1 MLRIIAGRHRGRRL
15 EPPPG
20 VRPTAARAREAVFDI
35 LAHHRLSPGGFYVD
49 ARVLDA
55 FAGTGAMGLEALS
68 RGARFATF
76 LERDRAARQALLKT
90 IAAWGE
96 TERAA
101 VLTGDARKPPR
112 ATGPCELV
120 FLDPPY
126 DEPIAAAALA
136 ALATARWVAAG
147 ALVVV
152 EMAARAGFVLPAGF
166 TLIDERGYGAARIL
180 FLRHGA
186 G

>member
-101 VLTGDARKPPR
+101 VLTGDAQKPPR

-126 DEPIAAAALA
+126 DEPIAAPALA
-136 ALATARWVAAG
+136 ALAKAGWVAAD

-152 EMAARAGFVLPAGF
+152 ELAARAGFVTPGGF
-166 TLIDERGYGAARIL
+166 ALLDERGYGAARIL
-180 FLRHGA
+180 FLRYKA

>member
-15 EPPPG
+15 EPPQG

-35 LAHHRLSPGGFYVD
+35 LAHPRFAPGVIYED

-76 LERDRAARQALLKT
+76 LERDRAARQAL
-90 IAAWGE
+90 IATLDAWDESG
-96 TERAA
+96 RAA
-101 VLTGDARKPPR
+101 VLTGDALKPPR
-112 ATGPCELV
+112 ASGPCELV

-126 DEPIAAAALA
+126 GEPVAAAALA
-136 ALATARWVAAG
+136 ALAAAG
-147 ALVVV
+147 WFAPGALAVV
-152 EMAARAGFVLPAGF
+152 ELAARAAFAPPGGF
-166 TLIDERGYGAARIL
+166 TLLDERGYGAAHIL
-180 FLRHGA
+180 FLRYEA